1 MQFFIL
7 IPNIMVILHENQAL
21 VVKSSKYECN
31 FTTDLEKIDFLSK
44 GRKVFKTHTNFS
56 LPSLNGSNDVWQL
69 EKCFETKHYIGL
81 GEQEVTASSDRPS
94 LSVCERQERWNILKR
109 TQLYSHF
116 DAESE

>member
-7 IPNIMVILHENQAL
+7 IPNIMLILHENQAL

-44 GRKVFKTHTNFS
+44 GTKILKAHTYFC
-56 LPSLNGSNDVWQL
+56 LPPPDGSNDVRLL

-81 GEQEVTASSDRPS
+81 GEQEVTASSDGPS
-94 LSVCERQERWNILKR
+94 PSC
-109 TQLYSHF
+109 
-116 DAESE
+116 